1 MHIEI
6 LEDSLTGCYNWT
18 LCDGPDGIDKFS
30 GFENT
35 LGEVFEQIVHYRTLN
50 ALSYYENT
58 FDENQT
64 TSECQLSLF

>member
-6 LEDSLTGCYNWT
+6 DDNPLGIYSWT
-18 LCDGPDGIDKFS
+18 LYDGPDGIDEFYGK
-30 GFENT
+30 ENS

-58 FDENQT
+58 SYKNQT